1 MRTILANSAAIFQS
15 NDGAFLLALIL
26 LFTSAAALTGLVFAF
41 RFFVRRFSVDNAYSD
56 HQIFLIKLPK
66 EKPKDEN
73 KDSSLQQ
80 MREEIS
86 KGETIFSSI
95 GGLKAQ
101 RGLSAWLLGR
111 NDNFSFEIVASL
123 GKIAFYAAAPR
134 HLTRYLEQQI
144 TAHYP
149 EAVIEEVEDY
159 NAFAANGKIAAAHL
173 KARKSFVLPLRTYQK
188 MEVDPLNSLINIMSK
203 LEADESVVAQ
213 YIVRSAYGYWHRKV
227 RRIVRHIQDRNSVY
241 QGIRTA
247 ALWRRVLLHIVDIFG
262 AIFKSTEK
270 NNPNHPVK
278 RLSAVEEEIL
288 KSIEEKNLRAGLD
301 VNLNLIVSS
310 ATLERSAA
318 YLENVA
324 SVFTE
329 YNNYSYGNT
338 FSRAIKK
345 GQDRLINDFIHR
357 RFRDSH
363 SFLLNT
369 EELTSIFHLPL
380 KHIETPNIV
389 WLTAK
394 SAAAPAALPTEGLLL
409 GRNVYRGVKKDIYIQ
424 RADRRR
430 HTYIIGKSGV
440 GKSVLL
446 ANMAIQDI
454 QNGEGVCVL
463 DPHGDLIEDILQRM
477 PPERAEDVVIFSPA
491 DMERPLALN
500 LLEFDPRYP
509 EQKSFVINEMIGIF
523 DKLYDLKQT
532 GGPMFEQYMRNA
544 LLLIMDD
551 PESGSTLMEVPK
563 VLSDENFR
571 RLKLSRCRNRTVVDF
586 WKKEAEKAGGDAAL
600 ANIVPY
606 ITSKLTSF
614 ISNDMMRPIIGQ
626 QKSSFNFRDLMDRQ
640 KILLIDLPKG
650 VVGEMNAHL
659 LGMIV
664 VGKILMAALSR
675 TDMPADKRKDFYLY
689 IDEFQNFTTNSICQI
704 LSEAR
709 KYALNLII
717 AHQYIGQLFK
727 PGQVNRSSE
736 IKDAVFGNVGTI
748 VSFKIGVEDAEFLV
762 KEFTPV
768 FNAYDLINIDKG
780 SAYIK
785 LLVDN
790 SPSRPFSLKT
800 VWPLLGVKREG
811 IASQIRSLSR
821 LKFGQDRSIVEA
833 EIIRRT
839 ETPTPP
845 PPIRLRSI
853 PDRASDPVPSND
865 KQ

>member
-1 MRTILANSAAIFQS
+1 MSLDWQNILSYFQT
-15 NDGAFLLALIL
+15 DAGAGLLALII
-26 LFTSAAALTGLVFAF
+26 LFGGTAILVGLVYGF
-41 RFFVRRFSVDNAYSD
+41 RFFVRLFSVDKAYFD
-56 HQIFLIKLPK
+56 HQIFLIRLPK

-73 KDSSLQQ
+73 KDTSLLQ
-80 MREEIS
+80 MREEIA
-86 KGETIFSSI
+86 KGETIFASI

-101 RGLSAWLLGR
+101 RGFTAWLLGR
-111 NDNFSFEIVASL
+111 NDHFAFEIVASRN
-123 GKIAFYAAAPR
+123 KIAFYAAAPKS
-134 HLTRYLEQQI
+134 LARYLEQQI

-149 EAVIEEVEDY
+149 EAVVEEIEDY
-159 NAFAANGKIAAAHL
+159 NAFGMNGQIASAYL
-173 KARKSFVLPLRTYQK
+173 KTRKSFVLPLRTYQK
-188 MEVDPLNSLINIMSK
+188 IEVDPLNSLINIMSK
-203 LEADESVVAQ
+203 LDKDESIAVQ
-213 YIVRSAYGYWHRKV
+213 YVVRSAYGRWHRKV
-227 RRIVRHIQDRNSVY
+227 RRIVRRIQEKNSVRA
-241 QGIRTA
+241 GIRTA
-247 ALWRRVLLHIVDIFG
+247 AIWRRVFFEIGDIFG
-262 AIFKSTEK
+262 AIFESNNK
-270 NNPNHPVK
+270 NKKEHQVK
-278 RLSAVEEEIL
+278 HLSAVEEETL
-288 KSIEEKNLRAGLD
+288 KSIEQKNLRAGLD
-301 VNLNLIVSS
+301 VNLRMIVSS
-310 ATLERSAA
+310 ASKERSAS

-329 YNNYSYGNT
+329 FNNYSYGNT

-345 GQDRLINDFIHR
+345 NQDRQIKDFIHR
-357 RFRDSH
+357 RFREDR

-369 EELTSIFHLPL
+369 EELTSVFHLPL
-380 KHIETPNIV
+380 KHVETPNIL

-394 SAAAPAALPTEGLLL
+394 NAPAPADVPADGLML
-409 GRNVYRGVKKDIYIQ
+409 GQNVYRGVKKDIRIKG
-424 RADRRR
+424 ADRRR

-491 DMERPLALN
+491 DLERPLALN
-500 LLEFDPRYP
+500 LLEYDPRYP

-551 PESGSTLMEVPK
+551 PETGSTLMEVPK

-571 RLKLSRCRNRTVVDF
+571 KMKLSRCHNRTVVDF

-606 ITSKLTSF
+606 ITSKLTAF

-626 QKSSFNFRDLMDRQ
+626 QKSSFNFRDLMDRR
-640 KILLIDLPKG
+640 KILLVDLPKG
-650 VVGEMNAHL
+650 VVGEMNAYL

-675 TDMPADKRKDFYLY
+675 TDMPAEQRKDFYLY

-717 AHQYIGQLFK
+717 AHQYIGQLVK
-727 PGQVNRSSE
+727 PGQASRNSE

-748 VSFKIGVEDAEFLV
+748 VTFKIGTEDAEFLV
-762 KEFTPV
+762 KEFAPV
-768 FNAYDLINIDKG
+768 FNVYDLINIDKG
-780 SAYIK
+780 TAYIK

-790 SPSRPFSLKT
+790 SPTRPFSLKT
-800 VWPLLGVKREG
+800 IWPLLGVKREG
-811 IASQIRSLSR
+811 ISPKIRALSR
-821 LKFGQDRSIVEA
+821 LKYGQDRTIVEA

-845 PPIRLRSI
+845 PPPNTPIARVAK
-853 PDRASDPVPSND
+853 PAVVAA
-865 KQ
+865 